1 MRSSE
6 VMSGSQ
12 ELSSTLPDGSVS
24 SELLWAPPLDS
35 FLQLQ
40 EKVQWG
46 LFLHQQLVSTQGQDL
61 GLDPPPQ
68 IQGSFYSFVL
78 PGLQGPP
85 AGSAKA
91 ICKELTLRVTPKQM
105 VAMPQEGGI
114 PGAGEHLWA
123 QRWGR
128 GDDGSTDICD

>member
-1 MRSSE
+1 M
-6 VMSGSQ
+6 
-12 ELSSTLPDGSVS
+12 
-24 SELLWAPPLDS
+24 DS

-46 LFLHQQLVSTQGQDL
+46 LFLRQQLVSTQGQDL

-68 IQGSFYSFVL
+68 IQGSFYYFVL

-85 AGSAKA
+85 ADSAKA
-91 ICKELTLRVTPKQM
+91 IHKELTLRVTPEQM

-128 GDDGSTDICD
+128 GDDGNTDICD

>member
-1 MRSSE
+1 M
-6 VMSGSQ
+6 
-12 ELSSTLPDGSVS
+12 
-24 SELLWAPPLDS
+24 
-35 FLQLQ
+35 
-40 EKVQWG
+40 QWG

-91 ICKELTLRVTPKQM
+91 IRKELTLSDPKTDGGHATRRWDSRGWGTPVGTEVGK
-105 VAMPQEGGI
+105 G
-114 PGAGEHLWA
+114 
-123 QRWGR
+123 
-128 GDDGSTDICD
+128 